1 MATKKRNY
9 GGLTGG
15 TGDVNQQTYTIQAS
29 AATTV
34 GSAITQFPVP
44 VPKFSS
50 GIDKAIVMELL
61 GVQWDLTLPP
71 SPTVVSLD
79 LESLNV
85 NLTTN
90 PTHQTV
96 VNTMLQ
102 DPRSLSTFRRQWG
115 NIGIPVTSVEWDLS
129 EYDDLTDQ
137 AGHGILV
144 AADNVYLDVISTA
157 TGYVQAG
164 NIVARLFYRMKEVKL
179 VEYIGIV
186 QSQQ

>member
-15 TGDVNQQTYTIQAS
+15 TGDVNPQTYTVFTGVSTS
-29 AATTV
+29 AV
-34 GSAITQFPVP
+34 TQFPVP

-61 GVQWDLTLPP
+61 GVQWDMVNPP
-71 SPTVVSLD
+71 TGGTGAADFFNV
-79 LESLNV
+79 NV
-85 NLTTN
+85 NLTTQSVHA
-90 PTHQTV
+90 TSAGGL
-96 VNTMLQ
+96 LQ
-102 DPRSLSTFRRQWG
+102 DPKSLSTFRRQQQ
-115 NIGIPVTSVEWDLS
+115 NLAVPTNAVQYSLS

-137 AGHGILV
+137 AGHGLLI
-144 AADNVYLDVISTA
+144 ATDNIYLDVVPST
-157 TGYVQAG
+157 GGNYVLGG
-164 NIVARLFYRMKEVKL
+164 NIVCRMIYRMKEVKL

>member
-15 TGDVNQQTYTIQAS
+15 TGDVNQQTYTIS
-29 AATTV
+29 APVSSPT
-34 GSAITQFPVP
+34 SAIVQFPVP

-61 GVQWDLTLPP
+61 GIQWDLVNPP
-71 SPTVVSLD
+71 VPTAVSLD
-79 LESLNV
+79 SLSVNV

-96 VNTMLQ
+96 LVNMIQ
-102 DPRSLSTFRRQWG
+102 DPRSLSTFRRQWQNVG
-115 NIGIPVTSVEWDLS
+115 ASATSVFWDLG

-144 AADNVYLDVISTA
+144 AADNVYLDVISA
-157 TGYVQAG
+157 GTGFAIAG
-164 NIVARLFYRMKEVKL
+164 NVAARLFYRMKEVKL